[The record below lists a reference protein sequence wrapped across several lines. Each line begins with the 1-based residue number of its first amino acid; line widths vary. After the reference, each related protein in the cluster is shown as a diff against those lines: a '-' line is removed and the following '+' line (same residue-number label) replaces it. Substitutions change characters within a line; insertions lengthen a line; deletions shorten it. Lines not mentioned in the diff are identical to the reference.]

1 MNSWVGFCLYV
12 AGGVFIQD
20 QRSDE
25 RHTSSIPNLEFLL
38 AAMKAVGN
46 RHSITKHFT
55 AQLELDIEGA
65 GIKPNIPLNGIL
77 AQRSGSPMTA
87 TEIRSFTFGEQNT
100 YTDSNGKPRI
110 ETVCTYISGLGRGS
124 TSFAKDKLRH
134 LYGVMP
140 KEPSESSKAA
150 HPPYG
155 ITPSSVFGVPPN
167 GSSHSALPHFGIL
180 PRELP
185 DSPTANH
192 PPEGIHEH
200 VHPSL
205 PNWNQPPNTALDGP
219 SNSNQFNKQQQSVSF
234 ESQNFA
240 SSNPVPADPN
250 APAGGSP
257 FNIDSF
263 LAGNTPSSDSSG
275 SNAIQF
281 PYRQG
286 GPNSNNQS
294 PPDYSMF
301 QGDPNSFI
309 ATTDWTTD
317 IPFNTETQDD
327 LYGTLVSDRR
337 PSPTDAARVF
347 METQSWSQ
355 NPQPPHG

>member
-20 QRSDE
+20 QKSDE
-25 RHTSSIPNLEFLL
+25 RHPSSIPNLEFLL
-38 AAMKAVGN
+38 AAMKAIGN

-77 AQRSGSPMTA
+77 AQRSGSPMT
-87 TEIRSFTFGEQNT
+87 TSEIRSFTFGEQKT
-100 YTDSNGKPRI
+100 YIDSNGKLRI
-110 ETVCTYISGLGRGS
+110 EEICPYISGMGKGS
-124 TSFAKDKLRH
+124 TSFAQDKPSH
-134 LYGVMP
+134 FYQ
-140 KEPSESSKAA
+140 SESSKTA

-155 ITPSSVFGVPPN
+155 ITPSSAFGVLTN
-167 GSSHSALPHFGIL
+167 GSSHSPLPPFGIL
-180 PRELP
+180 PRN
-185 DSPTANH
+185 SPGSPKVNH

-205 PNWNQPPNTALDGP
+205 PNWNPPSGTALDGP
-219 SNSNQFNKQQQSVSF
+219 SNSNQFNKQQQGVSF

-240 SSNPVPADPN
+240 SSNPVPAEPN

-286 GPNSNNQS
+286 GPHSNNQS

-301 QGDPNSFI
+301 QADPNSFI
-309 ATTDWTTD
+309 ATADWTTE
-317 IPFNTETQDD
+317 IPFNTEPQDD
-327 LYGTLVSDRR
+327 LYGTLVSDRQLN
-337 PSPTDAARVF
+337 PTDAARVF
-347 METQSWSQ
+347 TGTQSWGQ
-355 NPQPPHG
+355 NQQPPHG